1 LFITGNVRA
10 CQELPQGQVA
20 IILTKA
26 HSRGMGALNK
36 VLHVE
41 ALSLGSN
48 PYPLIY
54 QFLPKW
60 HPFHISER
68 KLYSLLYLKDSENSR
83 VSYDR
88 HIFPWAF
95 SCPGSVTTMPFR
107 PCPTS
112 SGQLLTVPRCYFC
125 QILVPFYFFNFS
137 CHLLLCSVFWS
148 PFSALRFRVPE
159 AYKRHPF
166 WAEPSRIA

>member
-1 LFITGNVRA
+1 MFITGNVRA

-54 QFLPKW
+54 QCLPKW
-60 HPFHISER
+60 HPSHISER

-95 SCPGSVTTMPFR
+95 SCPGSVTTMSFR

-112 SGQLLTVPRCYFC
+112 SGQLLTVPR
-125 QILVPFYFFNFS
+125 
-137 CHLLLCSVFWS
+137 
-148 PFSALRFRVPE
+148 FRVFRIVIFAKFWYPFISLTLAAIFYSA
-159 AYKRHPF
+159 AYFGHP
-166 WAEPSRIA
+166 SVH